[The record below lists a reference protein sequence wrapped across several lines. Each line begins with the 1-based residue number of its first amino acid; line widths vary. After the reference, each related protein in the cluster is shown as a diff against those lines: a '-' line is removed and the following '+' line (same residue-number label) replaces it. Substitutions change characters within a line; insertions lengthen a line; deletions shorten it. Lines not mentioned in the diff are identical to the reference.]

1 MPFNV
6 NHEIADQ
13 IVKMTLSGEL
23 DAASAP
29 MFIAALEK
37 VSESKPRQLVL
48 FVAELS
54 FIASAGIRTLIFA
67 MQRNRGIDVYL
78 IAAQEQIVETIQR
91 VGLGKS
97 VIIQDAYPLQ
107 K

>member
-6 NHEIADQ
+6 NQEIADKL
-13 IVKMTLSGEL
+13 VKMTLSGEL
-23 DAASAP
+23 DAASSP
-29 MFIAALEK
+29 VFIAALEK
-37 VSESKPRQLVL
+37 ISELKPKQLVL
-48 FVAELS
+48 YVAELS

-78 IAAQEQIVETIQR
+78 IAPQEQVVETIQR

-97 VIIQDAYPLQ
+97 VIIQDVFQLQ
-107 K
+107 